1 MIFSYKGSC
10 IENSYFLVY
19 VFILYTYVHDQ
30 WESIPFYLPGEKQ
43 RDLYLD
49 DLRMY
54 V

>member
-1 MIFSYKGSC
+1 MALMDWSVWRHCDTTY
-10 IENSYFLVY
+10 
-19 VFILYTYVHDQ
+19 LYATYVHDQ

>member
-1 MIFSYKGSC
+1 MLLKKTLTSSVANC
-10 IENSYFLVY
+10 DSYFL
-19 VFILYTYVHDQ
+19 LHTYTYVHDQ